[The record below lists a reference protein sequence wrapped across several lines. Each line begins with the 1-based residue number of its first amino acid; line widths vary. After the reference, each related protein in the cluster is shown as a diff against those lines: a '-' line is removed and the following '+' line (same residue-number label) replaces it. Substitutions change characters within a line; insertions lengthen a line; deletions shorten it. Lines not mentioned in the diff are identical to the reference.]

1 MEVNNIEDFDTI
13 FGEGCAFRRTGLT
26 GLNDVSSRSHS
37 ILTITVTNSKDGS
50 PFAELSGKL
59 NLIDLAGIS
68 DFYFDFTFNF
78 CVL

>member
-1 MEVNNIEDFDTI
+1 MNNIEDFDTT

-37 ILTITVTNSKDGS
+37 ILTITVTNSNDGS

-68 DFYFDFTFNF
+68 DFNLVCTFNS